1 MYRDCVEK
9 GNGFRVAFCS
19 FPSPLFSFF
28 FLFFFR
34 FFASFLIRHIR
45 YRFEGSEK
53 GKGLENIV
61 YPMITMFQQIR
72 CNFGANFIVT
82 LPCHVP
88 KIFLSVNRRAF
99 LEKNTEKNTECE

>member
-1 MYRDCVEK
+1 
-9 GNGFRVAFCS
+9 
-19 FPSPLFSFF
+19 
-28 FLFFFR
+28 
-34 FFASFLIRHIR
+34 
-45 YRFEGSEK
+45 
-53 GKGLENIV
+53 
-61 YPMITMFQQIR
+61 MITMFQQIR